1 MSMTIGHVWSVLTL
15 QDITPPQW
23 LQASRLNWVSGR
35 FSQWKKDSWV
45 LRKTELI
52 GLILVSLVFGLAPFI
67 STTLIGILLL
77 CCAGFWGVLVLTEPG
92 GWKVTPIHLPVGVY
106 WAIATLATA
115 FSDVRAQAF
124 EGWIKLTLYL
134 LLFLLL
140 ARLMRSPNSRTTVI
154 SVYLLVATFVS
165 VFGLRQWIFGAD
177 ELATWVDPES
187 SLAGT
192 TRVYSYLGN
201 PNLLAGYLI
210 PATIFSAAA
219 IFFWK
224 HWGVKVLAAVMLIT
238 NMACLVLTF
247 SRGGWIGFVVAGFGF
262 LLLLIYWI
270 LPLLPRFWAMWLI
283 PMVLGGTTAFLT
295 IAVSTVQPLRD
306 RFASIFAGR
315 EDSSNNFRINVW
327 NSVIEMIQAR
337 PVLGIGPGNDAFN
350 AVYPYYQ
357 EPNYT
362 ALSAYSVYLEIAVET
377 GFIGLA
383 CFLWLMVVTFSHGWR
398 QMRRLR
404 KIRHRDGFWL
414 IAAIAIMVG
423 MLAHGLVDTVWYRP
437 QVSTLWWLMI
447 ALVSSYLP
455 ADPEQQ
461 TLDA

>member
-1 MSMTIGHVWSVLTL
+1 M
-15 QDITPPQW
+15 
-23 LQASRLNWVSGR
+23 NVSGIGAVIGA
-35 FSQWKKDSWV
+35 FDSW
-45 LRKTELI
+45 RKGSWILQWTDEI
-52 GLILVSLVFGLAPFI
+52 GILLVSLVFGFAPFI

-77 CCAGFWGVLVLTEPG
+77 SCVGFWVVLTLTDSDG
-92 GWKVTPIHLPVGVY
+92 LNVTPIHIPIGVY
-106 WAIATLATA
+106 WAIATIATA

-134 LLFLLL
+134 VLFLLL
-140 ARLMRSPNSRTTVI
+140 ARLMRSPRCRTAVI
-154 SVYLLVATFVS
+154 SVYLFVATFVS
-165 VFGLRQWIFGAD
+165 IFGLRQWIFGVDA
-177 ELATWVDPES
+177 LATWVDPES

-210 PATIFSAAA
+210 PATILSAAA
-219 IFFWK
+219 VFYWK
-224 HWGVKVLAAVMLIT
+224 EWGPKVLATVMLLT
-238 NMACLVLTF
+238 NTACLVVTF
-247 SRGGWIGFVVAGFGF
+247 SRGGWIGFVVAGFVF
-262 LLLLIYWI
+262 VLLLIYWI
-270 LPLLPRFWAMWLI
+270 LPLLPRFWAIWLM

-295 IAVSTVQPLRD
+295 IAVSAVQPLRD
-306 RFASIFAGR
+306 RVSSIFAGR

-383 CFLWLMVVTFSHGWR
+383 CFFWLMLVTFSHGWR
-398 QMRRLR
+398 QIHRLR
-404 KIRHRDGFWL
+404 KRRDRDGFWL
-414 IAAIAIMVG
+414 MAAIATMIG

-447 ALVSSYLP
+447 ALVTSYV
-455 ADPEQQ
+455 ANDQEAQQ
-461 TLDA
+461 QR